1 MNQPQQGGEALPRRA
16 VIITL
21 DELPLFAED
30 REIARAVVGASAE
43 KISHWLESLPLLE
56 RDGLPKKHP
65 VYGRYV
71 PAVRQFYDRRY
82 GLPAVMPQQGGRENE
97 KPWPTRKRGGGSSAP

>member
-1 MNQPQQGGEALPRRA
+1 MPRRA
-16 VIITL
+16 VIVTL

-30 REIARAVVGASAE
+30 RDIARAIVGASTE
-43 KISHWLESLPLLE
+43 KISHWLASLPLLE

-82 GLPAVMPQQGGRENE
+82 GLPAFMPRQGGQEEE
-97 KPWPTRKRGGGSSAP
+97 KPWPARKRGRPPSTP